1 MFAVVFGASTAPTGI
16 WIAVSAESVDT
27 TPLVAGY
34 PITLSPAWLT
44 SEPSLLTLKV
54 PSRVYSTAPPFS
66 STKKPEPCSATS
78 LALPVEVGLPFE
90 KSVSVEV
97 TWVPAP
103 TSIGSPE
110 PAVPTCW

>member
-1 MFAVVFGASTAPTGI
+1 MVFGASTAPTGI
-16 WIAVSAESVDT
+16 WIAVSAASVVDH
-27 TPLVAGY
+27 
-34 PITLSPAWLT
+34 PIGRRIAHHAQPRLQTR
-44 SEPSLLTLKV
+44 EPSLVTLKV